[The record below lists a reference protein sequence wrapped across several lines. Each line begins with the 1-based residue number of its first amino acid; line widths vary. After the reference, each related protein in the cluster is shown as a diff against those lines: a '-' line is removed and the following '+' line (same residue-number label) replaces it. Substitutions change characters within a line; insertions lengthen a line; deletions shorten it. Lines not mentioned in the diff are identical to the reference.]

1 MSRFTRAALPAIAL
15 AAMLYP
21 ARSLS
26 ASSVVEMSLPEMAD
40 HAGQAIVGVVRSIDS
55 YWADEPKR
63 IESRVTF
70 EQVEYLK
77 GALPGA
83 DPTFELIVPG
93 GTVGQTRMQ
102 LCCAPQFAVGQKW
115 VLLLLPEYQ
124 TFPVVGLYQ
133 GAFEVVADPAGVER
147 IAHTRH
153 GVRHPVLG
161 LDQQGFVRVASD
173 TNANPAD
180 QNMPAGR
187 IKHATGLRVRE
198 DGEFA
203 VEPAAMTWVEFSDQ
217 LQPILSTSRHHALTL
232 PAGRPAPMR
241 ERVGV
246 TLISAEN
253 DASPTRTGEIVRPGQ
268 VETIDAATTKRGGE

>member
-1 MSRFTRAALPAIAL
+1 MSRFTRAAMPAIAL
-15 AAMLYP
+15 AALLYP

-77 GALPGA
+77 GARPGA
-83 DPTFELIVPG
+83 DPRFELIVPG

-102 LCCAPQFAVGQKW
+102 LCCAPRFAVGQKW

-133 GAFEVVADPAGVER
+133 GAFEVIEDPAGVER

-173 TNANPAD
+173 RNANPAD
-180 QNMPAGR
+180 R
-187 IKHATGLRVRE
+187 IKHATDLRVRE
-198 DGEFA
+198 DGA
-203 VEPAAMTWVEFSDQ
+203 SAPDAAAMTWVEFSDQ

-232 PAGRPAPMR
+232 PAGRRAPMR

-246 TLISAEN
+246 ALISAEN
-253 DASPTRTGEIVRPGQ
+253 DASPTRTREIVRPGQ
-268 VETIDAATTKRGGE
+268 VETIDAAATKRGGE